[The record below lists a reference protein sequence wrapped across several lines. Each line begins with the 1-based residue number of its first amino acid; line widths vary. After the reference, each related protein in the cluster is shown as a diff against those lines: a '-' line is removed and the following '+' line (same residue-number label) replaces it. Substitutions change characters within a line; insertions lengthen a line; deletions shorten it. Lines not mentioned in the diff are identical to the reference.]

1 MCNTYFPIQKGVKS
15 KCIKHWYHSMFS
27 TSQVR
32 DFEMKLLITSLI
44 FTLAAAKIVFKTPE
58 EEARFDAG
66 KWEIIVIS
74 FYKRIDM
81 NCWFVFFL
89 CEYYQKIP
97 LPTNFPSHDFSVKC
111 IKHLS
116 LLITILIKFINY
128 NLKLGWEV
136 ENH

>member
-1 MCNTYFPIQKGVKS
+1 
-15 KCIKHWYHSMFS
+15 
-27 TSQVR
+27 
-32 DFEMKLLITSLI
+32 MKLLITSLI

-74 FYKRIDM
+74 FYKRTDM
-81 NCWFVFFL
+81 KSWFVLFL
-89 CEYYQKIP
+89 FEYYQKI
-97 LPTNFPSHDFSVKC
+97 PTNFPSHDFSVKC

-116 LLITILIKFINY
+116 LLITTLIKFINY